1 MSDNRLQTTALS
13 DNRRRQRLPVLRT
26 LRGADHWVFILSGKS
41 VNGGGIGEVRR
52 ASPAF
57 LKGLQEARIRPAFFV
72 IALDNDPAPGHP
84 QHLQVSG
91 LARQGLS
98 KQCRY
103 CEVIRMIH
111 KDSGSRPRCH
121 GQCRGPLLFLLRCW
135 NPGCCWDLTPTERS
149 DRLFFH
155 QLQFSG
161 QKLSQRIATGAVN
174 GLVRNLLR
182 QL

>member
-1 MSDNRLQTTALS
+1 MLVWRVCGWSYRSAMSDNRLQTTALS

-91 LARQGLS
+91 LASSLS
-98 KQCRY
+98 GYLPSAEEAYKMWMLPASVYHKMLCRSGPSRG
-103 CEVIRMIH
+103 IRTA
-111 KDSGSRPRCH
+111 C
-121 GQCRGPLLFLLRCW
+121 
-135 NPGCCWDLTPTERS
+135 
-149 DRLFFH
+149 
-155 QLQFSG
+155 
-161 QKLSQRIATGAVN
+161 
-174 GLVRNLLR
+174 
-182 QL
+182 